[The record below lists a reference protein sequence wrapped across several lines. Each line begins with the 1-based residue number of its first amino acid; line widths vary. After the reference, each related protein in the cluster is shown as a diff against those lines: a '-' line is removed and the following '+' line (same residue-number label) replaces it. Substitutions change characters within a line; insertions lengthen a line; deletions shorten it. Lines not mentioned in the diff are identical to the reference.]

1 MKQGEIWELYL
12 NPTKGSEQS
21 GRRPAVIISGD
32 MLNKY
37 LQVVIVCPLT
47 TSIKNY
53 KGNVI
58 IKPEYNYLSPF
69 KNGIC
74 IYKRGDYYGL
84 INSDEEVVVKG
95 NFYDVLDL
103 NKKFKGEFLY
113 QLIF

>member
-21 GRRPAVIISGD
+21 GKRPAVIISGN

-53 KGNVI
+53 KGNLILNPNEINGLDKTSEVLTFHVQSVSKTRLDKKI
-58 IKPEYNYLSPF
+58 GKIALKDVELIK
-69 KNGIC
+69 KT
-74 IYKRGDYYGL
+74 
-84 INSDEEVVVKG
+84 
-95 NFYDVLDL
+95 L
-103 NKKFKGEFLY
+103 NDILKF
-113 QLIF
+113 